1 MGDEFAAA
9 IETATKQLVA
19 HWRAL
24 AAREVPVTPP
34 CEPGFLRTALP
45 SAPPEQAEGLGEML
59 ADTWNVIVPGL
70 THWQHPAFLG
80 YYPTNNSPAS
90 VLAEF
95 VTAGLG
101 VQGMMWST
109 SPAATE
115 LEQLVTDWLAQ
126 ALGLPEAF
134 RHSSGRGGGVIQDS
148 ASSAVLV
155 AIAAALQRA
164 SLGRWRSAG
173 TEGRY
178 RMYCTEHAHSCV
190 PKSSRL
196 AGLGEPQLIATLPG
210 TDRMDPE
217 ALGARIDTDRKAGL
231 VPAIVIA
238 TVGTTN
244 ACAVDPVPDIGRL
257 CRQENVWLHVD
268 AAYAGSAALCPEYRH
283 LNDGI
288 ALADSYAVNAHKW
301 MRTGTPCDVL
311 WTADRTALTDAMS
324 ITPSYLRNPATDSGR
339 VVDFR
344 DWQVPLGRPM
354 RALKLWY
361 VMRAHGVRGLREAI
375 RHDVRL
381 AAQLARLVT
390 AEPGF
395 HLEAHELGLVVFRRD
410 TDEDTR
416 GLISRLQTDPTLLC
430 TPASVNG
437 RPAVRAAFGSPYA
450 DADTVHYVWERIR
463 AHAQGPG
470 KLSASGSGRG
480 TV

>member
-1 MGDEFAAA
+1 MGDEFEAA
-9 IETATKQLVA
+9 IETATRQLVA

-24 AAREVPVTPP
+24 AAREVPVSPP
-34 CEPGFLRTALP
+34 CEPGSLLTALP
-45 SAPPEQAEGLGEML
+45 SAPPEQAEGLGELL
-59 ADTWNVIVPGL
+59 ADTWKVIVPGL

-80 YYPTNNSPAS
+80 YFPTNNSPAS
-90 VLAEF
+90 VLAEY

-115 LEQLVTDWLAQ
+115 LEQVVTDWLAQ

-164 SLGRWRSAG
+164 SEGRWRTAG

-178 RMYCTEHAHSCV
+178 RMYFTERAHSCV
-190 PKSSRL
+190 SKGARL

-210 TDRMDPE
+210 TGRMDPD
-217 ALGARIDTDRKAGL
+217 ALGARIDADRAAGF
-231 VPAIVIA
+231 VPAIVVA
-238 TVGTTN
+238 TVGTTDT
-244 ACAVDPVPDIGRL
+244 CAVDPVPDIGRL
-257 CRQENVWLHVD
+257 CRREDVWLHVD
-268 AAYAGSAALCPEYRH
+268 AAYAGSATLCPEHRH
-283 LNDGI
+283 LIDGV

-301 MRTGTPCDVL
+301 MRTGTPCDVM
-311 WTADRTALTDAMS
+311 WTSDRAALTDAMS
-324 ITPSYLRNPATDSGR
+324 ISPSYLRNAATDSGR

-361 VMRAHGVRGLREAI
+361 VMRAHGLEGLREAI
-375 RHDVRL
+375 RHDIRL
-381 AAQLARLVT
+381 AAQLARLIT

-395 HLEAHELGLVVFRRD
+395 HLEVHELGLVVFRRD
-410 TDEDTR
+410 TDDHTR
-416 GLISRLQTDPTLLC
+416 DLLSRLQADRTLLC
-430 TPASVNG
+430 TPTSVEG
-437 RPAVRAAFGSPYA
+437 RPAVRAAFGSPYV
-450 DADTVHYVWERIR
+450 DADTLHYVWTRIR
-463 AHAQGPG
+463 THAQGLETP
-470 KLSASGSGRG
+470 SASPS
-480 TV
+480 